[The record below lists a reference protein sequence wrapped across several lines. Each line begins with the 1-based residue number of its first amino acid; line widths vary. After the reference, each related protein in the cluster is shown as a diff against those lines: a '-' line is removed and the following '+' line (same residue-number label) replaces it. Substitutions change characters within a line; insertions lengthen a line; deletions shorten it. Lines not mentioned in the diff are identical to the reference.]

1 MHYARYQPLKRRPPG
16 GGAFFDYVEDVLRR
30 ATPTPRSCRIDRR
43 ERYRGLAR
51 LTADAMAELAHD
63 A

>member
-16 GGAFFDYVEDVLRR
+16 TGAFFDYVEDALRR
-30 ATPTPRSCRIDRR
+30 AAPAPRSCRLDRR
-43 ERYRGLAR
+43 ERYRGLAPF
-51 LTADAMAELAHD
+51 TADAAAELAHD